1 MKIIKNIFDHFESYM
16 TQILLTIFIILLFIQ
31 IVLREFFSYTISWGE
46 ELARFS
52 FIWFVFLGASYAAQ
66 LGAHN
71 RVLFQFKKFSK
82 RTQNYFEAFADLLWL
97 IFNFVMIYKSIYLI
111 IDMMEFTYYSPTL
124 GWSMAY
130 VYMIFPLS
138 FGFMSFR
145 ILQVNYLK
153 LIKKVEMKEQIEWT
167 ECQFCYAFVP
177 YTGGFCEKCGEEF
190 DVETIEIKLKCPK
203 CEKVHEK
210 GTKACDCGYEF
221 K

>member
-31 IVLREFFSYTISWGE
+31 IILREFFSYTISWGE

-82 RTQNYFEAFADLLWL
+82 KTQNYFEAFADLLWL
-97 IFNFVMIYKSIYLI
+97 IFNFVMIYKSIFLI
-111 IDMMEFTYYSPTL
+111 KDMMEFTYYSPTL

-130 VYMIFPLS
+130 VYMIFPLA
-138 FGFMSFR
+138 FGFMSIR
-145 ILQVNYLK
+145 IIQVNYLK
-153 LIKKVEMKEQIEWT
+153 LIKKVEMK
-167 ECQFCYAFVP
+167 
-177 YTGGFCEKCGEEF
+177 
-190 DVETIEIKLKCPK
+190 DVDRFEAEDLK
-203 CEKVHEK
+203 
-210 GTKACDCGYEF
+210 TTD
-221 K
+221 